1 MPQEENEHKY
11 VKSED
16 YAKAKGKKKKKKVVS
31 WFFKYP

>member
-16 YAKAKGKKKKKKVVS
+16 YAKAKGKKKKKSSFLV
-31 WFFKYP
+31 F